1 MGEERDAANTV
12 SNVKLYCIMLTMLFF
27 GTCNTIVMKA
37 QDKAVVGTLADGKPA
52 YFTHPY
58 FQCANMFVG
67 EFTCLLVYFV
77 KTRLFNKKSTDEEDE
92 TPLSPGTK
100 DANKV

>member
-1 MGEERDAANTV
+1 
-12 SNVKLYCIMLTMLFF
+12 
-27 GTCNTIVMKA
+27 
-37 QDKAVVGTLADGKPA
+37 
-52 YFTHPY
+52 
-58 FQCANMFVG
+58 MFVG

-77 KTRLFNKKSTDEEDE
+77 KTRLLNKKSTDEEDE